1 MEDAFFNGSAR
12 GYLGHFP
19 FLNIMS
25 PLRAFYTGT
34 PHVYLFDTFSTIV
47 YRVPMRTS
55 QVFAVKGDRIANA
68 VGYILDELALLR
80 RDAPPHVAYLLGLY
94 EDMFIPMMTHLRV
107 HPSDDVL
114 LTDMGEGAPI
124 ERLLPDDAFHVG
136 KLPDCVHL
144 MMQCSFWNDSKT
156 TPLVHILTKCTPQRC
171 QIRSLAGIIYNYSR
185 LHDDVYLF
193 MRAIT
198 KASMLGVYE
207 GSIRPALA
215 VRRAI
220 VETLDNLTRDQF
232 LDWMQKDHQQFLFFA
247 VKEYIV
253 FATQHIPSLHQVLRS
268 NYRWDEFEK
277 VVRRA
282 MNGVRRILTED
293 ILVLT
298 GVEQCIRDS
307 SRGSTHMYRPRKTTF
322 CRVLIQECERYCETR
337 MLETEYSTLDKK
349 HAQLMYQMLIRATTH
364 RIPFTWLQCFGV
376 SKAQTSTLVHH
387 EELFCADGARGKLR
401 DMVQKMDVYLLERV
415 RALAHAFF
423 KKFNVRVFT
432 LPMHVSLAQVKALR
446 NMHNIPN
453 GQPVEEIG
461 STYVC
466 FECKQFRGFVT
477 HRCGKRIHNLCAF
490 GHNKVLIDDVASK
503 LYCGRRFD
511 KLDKKRASRGD
522 LDEALEIV
530 KSSKQTAKDKR
541 KEKQMEL
548 CATTELQPVNL
559 VGNILQFYGNLYTI
573 CTRCGNYMKYDPL
586 NFDGNIFCGCCVEDG
601 VMFRDIRCNWCRG
614 KTHIS
619 KPITVKE
626 GKIFLC
632 RSCYKPWIRNAT
644 AILST
649 AVIRQGLE
657 EKWKRLQGM

>member
-1 MEDAFFNGSAR
+1 M
-12 GYLGHFP
+12 
-19 FLNIMS
+19 
-25 PLRAFYTGT
+25 
-34 PHVYLFDTFSTIV
+34 YLFDTFSKIV
-47 YRVPMRTS
+47 YHVPMRES
-55 QVFAVKGDRIANA
+55 QVFRVNGDRIANA
-68 VGYILDELALLR
+68 VGYVLDELELLR
-80 RDAPPHVAYLLGLY
+80 RDAPSHIAHMLGLY
-94 EDMFIPMMTHLRV
+94 EDMFIPLMTHLQQY
-107 HPSDDVL
+107 PSDDVL
-114 LTDMGEGAPI
+114 LTDMGDGAPI
-124 ERLLPDDAFHVG
+124 ERLLPADAFHVG

-144 MMQCSFWNDSKT
+144 MMQCSFWTDTKM

-193 MRAIT
+193 MRSVT
-198 KASMLGVYE
+198 KASMLGVYD
-207 GSIRPALA
+207 GCVRPSLM

-220 VETLDNLTRDQF
+220 VETLDGLSRDQF
-232 LDWMQKDHQQFLFFA
+232 LDWMQRDHQQFLFFA

-253 FATQHIPSLHQVLRS
+253 FATRHIPSLHYVLRH
-268 NYRWDEFEK
+268 NYRWDEFEN

-282 MNGVRRILTED
+282 MDGVRRLLCENV
-293 ILVLT
+293 LVLI

-322 CRVLIQECERYCETR
+322 CRVLIQECERYCETN
-337 MLETEYSTLDKK
+337 MMETANSTLDKK
-349 HAQLMYQMLIRATTH
+349 HEHLMYQMLIRANTT
-364 RIPFTWLQCFGV
+364 RIPFVWLQCFGV
-376 SKAQTSTLVHH
+376 EKSLTDMLVHH

-401 DMVQKMDVYLLERV
+401 TMVQTLDIFLLERV

-432 LPMHVSLAQVKALR
+432 LPMHVSLDQVKALR

-453 GQPVEEIG
+453 GQPSKGIG
-461 STYVC
+461 CTYVC

-477 HRCGKRIHNLCAF
+477 HRCGKRMHNLCAF
-490 GHNKVLIDDVASK
+490 GHNKVLIDDVQSK

-511 KLDKKRASRGD
+511 KLDKKRATRGEFD
-522 LDEALEIV
+522 DALALV
-530 KSSKQTAKDKR
+530 KTTKQTAKDKR

-559 VGNILQFYGNLYTI
+559 VGNLLQFYGHLYTI
-573 CTRCGNYMKYDPL
+573 CTRCGNYMKYNPKH
-586 NFDGNIFCGCCVEDG
+586 FDGNIYCGCCVDDG

-644 AILST
+644 AVLTT